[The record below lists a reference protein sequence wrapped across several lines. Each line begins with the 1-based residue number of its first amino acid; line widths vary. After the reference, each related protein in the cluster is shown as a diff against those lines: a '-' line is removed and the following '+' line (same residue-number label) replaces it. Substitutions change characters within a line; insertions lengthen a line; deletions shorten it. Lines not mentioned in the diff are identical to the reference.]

1 MNTRL
6 KLQGVNIAGTKNKG
20 SNKQQHYTGILHC
33 LYQVSSKE
41 GILTLWRGTFTS
53 IILALNPAINL
64 GVYLML
70 KRHDFIIDMG
80 ENNNKGSIEAF
91 VNALISKFFATIL
104 TYPIQ
109 VVQTRHRAG
118 SKHSATQRF
127 GLKDMYRGVES
138 KLMQTCFNSALMFV
152 VYEHLVSAITT
163 LTKAKVETS
172 CEIDGT
178 FI

>member
-1 MNTRL
+1 
-6 KLQGVNIAGTKNKG
+6 
-20 SNKQQHYTGILHC
+20 
-33 LYQVSSKE
+33 
-41 GILTLWRGTFTS
+41 
-53 IILALNPAINL
+53 
-64 GVYLML
+64 ML
-70 KRHDFIIDMG
+70 KRHQFIIDMG

-118 SKHSATQRF
+118 SKHSTTQRF